1 MKTKSVL
8 TSLALVLFLSVSV
21 MAQSEAKVIAVV
33 NHADWCPVCKANGER
48 AQAVFEANNTD
59 GAIQFV
65 VNNLTNDETKSSSLT
80 ELKSLGLD
88 KAMAA
93 NNGTGLV
100 YFFDADS
107 KNPINNVSVAKS
119 DQELAEALSTAKN
132 GAR

>member
-8 TSLALVLFLSVSV
+8 TSLALVLFLSASV

-33 NHADWCPVCKANGER
+33 NHADWCPACKNNGER
-48 AQAVFEANNTD
+48 AQAAFKANNTD

-65 VNNLTNDETKSSSLT
+65 VNNLTNDETKSASLK
-80 ELKSLGLD
+80 ELKGLGLD

-93 NNGTGLV
+93 NKGTGVV
-100 YFFDADS
+100 YFFDADTKKFIS
-107 KNPINNVSVAKS
+107 SVSVAKS

-132 GAR
+132 GAK